1 MLELMI
7 PWCILSFDEG
17 GAYLQIET
25 LLPLSLV
32 HRSTYICT
40 KEGGKETTGIPS
52 VDVPKLIFWWH
63 ILSDGEI
70 GTHLLNQIFSGLFLW

>member
-1 MLELMI
+1 MRAVRGVVVLELMI
-7 PWCILSFDEG
+7 LWRISSFDEA

-25 LLPLSLV
+25 LPPLSLV
-32 HRSTYICT
+32 HKSIYICT
-40 KEGGKETTGIPS
+40 EEGGKETTGIPS

-70 GTHLLNQIFSGLFLW
+70 GTYPLN